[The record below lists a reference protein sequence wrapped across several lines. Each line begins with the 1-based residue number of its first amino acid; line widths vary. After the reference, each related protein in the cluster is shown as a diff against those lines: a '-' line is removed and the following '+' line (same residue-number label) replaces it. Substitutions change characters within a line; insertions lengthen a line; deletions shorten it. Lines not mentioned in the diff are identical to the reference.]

1 MFCRPA
7 PPHRH
12 GSWIFLCGNLLSK
25 LVSVDVLWYHPI
37 CTICLFLHIVLVCQ
51 SSETGKVKVLGEWRS
66 SLGFT
71 RLGDGDDVDMN
82 DDVGIL
88 RLLRYDMNNS
98 SSSVEKFNDDVT
110 TSPPGGRVPIISNAN
125 GQWNGG
131 PSGITLQAIGLTL
144 GGGLCVSFLSIVAFG
159 LAVMARS
166 STIAPRCT
174 TRHPNTIW
182 RSRKDM
188 YGENKDD
195 DENDGDD
202 DDDGEKKRR
211 RRIIRDRAFSPLSF
225 MPRDPKQSLTPELAQ
240 EEQQQNDSQNSNN
253 EISKKK
259 YEKHAQDRGNPF
271 LGWIPWT
278 LHLSYDRMLR
288 GIPGTGTRDGGM
300 GGKLLGVNLD
310 AIVLFRYH
318 GKSQFVQLYS
328 MYRRERKIFLIIE
341 LSLTYIQKH
350 YVYV

>member
-1 MFCRPA
+1 MNNT
-7 PPHRH
+7 
-12 GSWIFLCGNLLSK
+12 S
-25 LVSVDVLWYHPI
+25 
-37 CTICLFLHIVLVCQ
+37 
-51 SSETGKVKVLGEWRS
+51 SSEE
-66 SLGFT
+66 
-71 RLGDGDDVDMN
+71 
-82 DDVGIL
+82 
-88 RLLRYDMNNS
+88 
-98 SSSVEKFNDDVT
+98 EFNDVA

-159 LAVMARS
+159 LAVMARNA
-166 STIAPRCT
+166 TIAPRCA

-188 YGENKDD
+188 YGENKNDD
-195 DENDGDD
+195 ANDGHD
-202 DDDGEKKRR
+202 DDDGERKKRR
-211 RRIIRDRAFSPLSF
+211 RAIRDRALSPLSF
-225 MPRDPKQSLTPELAQ
+225 MPRDSKQSFTPELAAQ
-240 EEQQQNDSQNSNN
+240 EEEEQQNDSQSNN
-253 EISKKK
+253 NEKSKKK
-259 YEKHAQDRGNPF
+259 HEQHAQDRGNPF

-318 GKSQFVQLYS
+318 GKFSISFNHYIP
-328 MYRRERKIFLIIE
+328 MYIGEKE
-341 LSLTYIQKH
+341 KNSLFFSSLNFSPLRTRP
-350 YVYV
+350 

>member
-1 MFCRPA
+1 
-7 PPHRH
+7 
-12 GSWIFLCGNLLSK
+12 
-25 LVSVDVLWYHPI
+25 
-37 CTICLFLHIVLVCQ
+37 
-51 SSETGKVKVLGEWRS
+51 
-66 SLGFT
+66 
-71 RLGDGDDVDMN
+71 MN

-88 RLLRYDMNNS
+88 RLLRDDMNNTSGS
-98 SSSVEKFNDDVT
+98 SAEEFNDVA

-159 LAVMARS
+159 LAVMARNA
-166 STIAPRCT
+166 TIAPRCA

-182 RSRKDM
+182 RSWKDM
-188 YGENKDD
+188 YGENKNDD
-195 DENDGDD
+195 DDDD
-202 DDDGEKKRR
+202 DDDGERKKRR
-211 RRIIRDRAFSPLSF
+211 RTIRDRAFSPLSF
-225 MPRDPKQSLTPELAQ
+225 MPRDLKQSLTPKLAQ
-240 EEQQQNDSQNSNN
+240 EEEQQNDSQNNIN
-253 EISKKK
+253 EKSKRKH
-259 YEKHAQDRGNPF
+259 EKHAQDRGNPF

-318 GKSQFVQLYS
+318 GTY
-328 MYRRERKIFLIIE
+328 
-341 LSLTYIQKH
+341 LSVSISLP
-350 YVYV
+350 

>member
-1 MFCRPA
+1 MLEKEAFGGSRYFYGAKNFFKPA
-7 PPHRH
+7 PAM
-12 GSWIFLCGNLLSK
+12 LLS
-25 LVSVDVLWYHPI
+25 
-37 CTICLFLHIVLVCQ
+37 
-51 SSETGKVKVLGEWRS
+51 
-66 SLGFT
+66 
-71 RLGDGDDVDMN
+71 N

-88 RLLRYDMNNS
+88 RLLQDDMNNTS
-98 SSSVEKFNDDVT
+98 GSSVEEFNDA
-110 TSPPGGRVPIISNAN
+110 PGGRVPIISNAN
-125 GQWNGG
+125 NGG

-159 LAVMARS
+159 LAVMARNA
-166 STIAPRCT
+166 TIAPRCA

-188 YGENKDD
+188 YGENKNDD
-195 DENDGDD
+195 DNDD
-202 DDDGEKKRR
+202 DDDGERKKRR
-211 RRIIRDRAFSPLSF
+211 RTIRDRAFSPLSF

-240 EEQQQNDSQNSNN
+240 EEEQQKDSQNNNN
-253 EISKKK
+253 EKSKRKH
-259 YEKHAQDRGNPF
+259 EKHAQDRGNPF

-318 GKSQFVQLYS
+318 GTY
-328 MYRRERKIFLIIE
+328 
-341 LSLTYIQKH
+341 LSVSISLP
-350 YVYV
+350 